1 MTIALLAIIMV
12 SISPFARTAVMSWN
26 LGDRKAELL
35 QNARVGME
43 VITTNLRQA
52 KRICKIPWN
61 LAGDYVA
68 VRNAYDNQTIVF
80 FWNIATNPYYVGNTG
95 LIHDNSLVMCTIDND
110 TGTASAANCQ
120 NSLLAKSLSNF
131 SIIFRNATG
140 DEVSLPYRVD
150 AMDILLNLSDPQ
162 GFISDTVVVK
172 STVALRPSVRINES
186 AWAGMN
192 GQAVELAFNDVVTGF
207 STPSQFS
214 VNKILFQNNRETV
227 WVSDSADNSVS
238 RIYWTGSAWAKTR
251 IAGFSNPQSVVANP
265 NETSGGLEVAYV
277 ADTGNN
283 RVCRLTWS
291 GSAWTTTAISTTIT
305 DPTSGNISSF
315 SFNGPRSVCGGEYY
329 GGRHTIWVADSGNN
343 YIDKGYYDSASGYY
357 NISNYSIASGANPGY
372 LTFINAGSDAGSVFV
387 TLPGTNGIAMV
398 EFNNTAGGGNIGVDN
413 ATWPMAGFSAP
424 AAISSNSNT
433 NEVWVADTGHN
444 RIIKLAFDKTVLVN
458 LSGFSAPNK
467 VSAAPINNQ
476 CWVADTGNNQIVRL
490 DAEGNEEFRVS
501 GFTSTRAV
509 SERL

>member
-61 LAGDYVA
+61 VAGDYVA

-95 LIHDNSLVMCTIDND
+95 LIHDNSLVMCTINND
-110 TGTASAANCQ
+110 TGTASAAGCQ

-131 SIIFRNATG
+131 SIIFKNATG
-140 DEVSLPYRVD
+140 SEVSLPYRVD
-150 AMDILLNLSDPQ
+150 AMDILLNLSDPE
-162 GFISDTVVVK
+162 GFVSDTVVLK

-186 AWAGMN
+186 AWAGLN
-192 GQAVELAFNDVVTGF
+192 GRVVELAFNDAVTGL
-207 STPSQFS
+207 STPSHIS
-214 VNKILFQNNRETV
+214 VNKVRFQNSRETV

-238 RIYWTGSAWAKTR
+238 RIYWTGSAWARTR
-251 IAGFSNPQSVVANP
+251 IAGFSSPQGVVANP

-283 RVCRLTWS
+283 RICRLTWS
-291 GSAWTTTAISTTIT
+291 GSAWTTTALSTTIT
-305 DPTSGNISSF
+305 DTTTGAVSAF
-315 SFNGPRSVCGGEYY
+315 SFNGPRSIVGGEYY
-329 GGRHTIWVADSGNN
+329 NGRHTFWVADTANN
-343 YIDKGYYDSASGYY
+343 MIDKGYYDSASGYY
-357 NISNYSIASGANPGY
+357 NISNVTYSGIAPRSISFINSGSYAGN
-372 LTFINAGSDAGSVFV
+372 TFIAL
-387 TLPGTNGIAMV
+387 TGTNEIGM
-398 EFNNTAGGGNIGVDN
+398 ETFNTTGSTGNILN
-413 ATWPMAGFSAP
+413 FTSPWPMGGFSAP
-424 AAISSNSNT
+424 NSIAANAATS
-433 NEVWVADTGHN
+433 EVWVADTG
-444 RIIKLAFDKTVLVN
+444 RSRVAKVSFAGALVLN
-458 LSGFSAPNK
+458 LSGFNAPS
-467 VSAAPINNQ
+467 VVAIAPINNQ

-490 DAEGNEEFRVS
+490 DAEGNEEFRIS

-509 SERL
+509 NERL